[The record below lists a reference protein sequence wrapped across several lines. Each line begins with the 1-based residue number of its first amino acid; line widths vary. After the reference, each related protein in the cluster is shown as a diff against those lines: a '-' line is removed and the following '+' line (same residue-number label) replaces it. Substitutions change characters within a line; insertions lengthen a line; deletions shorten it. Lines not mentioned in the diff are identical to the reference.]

1 MRWWFKIITARR
13 NRTQYR
19 IPSHHRSI
27 RLFVIHIQILL
38 EGDTTYTEWKGERE
52 WMGRKMLSCVK
63 PVNPSGLT
71 FLYNF
76 FFHLHFYPYT
86 VHLLLAL
93 LVTAPGA
100 CQWGSLS
107 ARRYRVDLYL
117 FGRKKGLRRIEV
129 PLGYDWNW
137 FMAEGVRERGKT
149 NPFGNLLT
157 TLELRGR
164 SVRKRNSLPLFHFD
178 S

>member
-71 FLYNF
+71 FLYDF
-76 FFHLHFYPYT
+76 FFIYISTPTLCTCSWHSWSRHQAPVNEAHFQHADT
-86 VHLLLAL
+86 ELICIC
-93 LVTAPGA
+93 LVEKGITAD
-100 CQWGSLS
+100 WSTI
-107 ARRYRVDLYL
+107 RV
-117 FGRKKGLRRIEV
+117 R
-129 PLGYDWNW
+129 
-137 FMAEGVRERGKT
+137 
-149 NPFGNLLT
+149 
-157 TLELRGR
+157 LELVYGGRGE
-164 SVRKRNSLPLFHFD
+164 RKRKNKSVW
-178 S
+178 